1 MTYPNS
7 HQPWMSGR
15 LWVARQDLSELEWG
29 GTHAAD
35 VGMPQAPWP
44 HSAEG
49 PAPASVEHSWHT
61 SPVDTGTYTGKII
74 IRNTAVWQVY
84 WFHVIQTI
92 KFLHTSSCTYQPHT
106 YIHTPHMDHTIIHKH
121 CRYCKHSWMQ
131 PHTHTHKH
139 AHACSHICTYMH
151 THTLT
156 CRHIGRHTH
165 TNTHIHISYI
175 YTHMQ
180 I

>member
-139 AHACSHICTYMH
+139 AHASKPHSNPTKQAKWLNQKH
-151 THTLT
+151 TPFQLGGKTKPTEALT
-156 CRHIGRHTH
+156 AK
-165 TNTHIHISYI
+165 
-175 YTHMQ
+175 
-180 I
+180 